1 MSLLENAYEDYI
13 LLDKVRVSDG
23 LGGYDTVWT
32 EGVTIQCAPQFST
45 SLQART
51 AQAQGVSS
59 MYTLVTKKE
68 ITLEFHDVLKR
79 KSDGKIFRVTSD
91 GDDKY
96 TPNTAG
102 LNMRVVTCEEWILP
116 GEIVPKEAT
125 NDEGTGNS

>member
-1 MSLLENAYEDYI
+1 MSVLENAYEDYV
-13 LLDKVRVSDG
+13 LLDKKRVSDG
-23 LGGYDTVWT
+23 MGGYDTVWT

-59 MYTLVTKKE
+59 MYTLVTKRS

-96 TPNTAG
+96 TPSTAG
-102 LNMRVVTCEEWILP
+102 LDMRVVTCEEWVLP
-116 GEIVPKEAT
+116 NDITPTPKE
-125 NDEGTGNS
+125 G